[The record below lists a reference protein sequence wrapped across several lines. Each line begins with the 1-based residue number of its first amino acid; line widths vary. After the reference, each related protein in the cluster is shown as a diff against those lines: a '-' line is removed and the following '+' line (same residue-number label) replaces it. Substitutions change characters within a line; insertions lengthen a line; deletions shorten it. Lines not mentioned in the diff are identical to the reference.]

1 MINNEIK
8 QLVRDMKIETVADT
22 GTFQELESIAAELLN
37 SNDTGNKLLA
47 MRIQARL
54 NENPNYQDFVKRAE
68 IEQEVK
74 EMENDQKIAKQQ
86 EIRQV
91 NATANVEHRRR
102 EESKSRYEE
111 DKKVT
116 EAFNKLSV
124 EQQKMFLEIEKSFA
138 PEHRQALRN
147 FALTSGTAEEKR
159 QQNVDLLNDVIG
171 KDILEIK
178 NGKVDVKDGTT
189 YDDLSKAIPKQ
200 DAITE
205 SAIVAQNTTAAL
217 EGVQIRTN
225 IGTEQ
230 AVMKTQAAEDFIKIT
245 GQSVAGSVEDNKVET
260 DRRENTKKTE
270 EFLKELENNETLKRY
285 DEDLSKI
292 KKFGDES
299 EIKAK
304 EQEIAQDFIEKMKKA
319 GIDPNKVD
327 KKVVEEYVEKSGLSQ
342 EAKTL
347 LNNTVAKHA
356 QDYSAHDKKLED
368 SAKNYY
374 EEQSAKRAEEKQTN
388 ASKSKEEQ
396 LEEIHQSIK
405 SGLAKFNTEQE
416 KDEVVKMAKDL
427 GYNIT
432 KDEINDYVAKKQASE
447 SSVTTQKA
455 EEKEVKVYD
464 PTVRGQK
471 QTSGVQYEADREVKS
486 TYNPAALH
494 KNEEIYVA
502 VNTANSSSN

>member
-8 QLVRDMKIETVADT
+8 QLVRNMKIETVADT

-54 NENPNYQDFVKRAE
+54 NENPNYQGFVKRAE

-74 EMENDQKIAKQQ
+74 QTENDQKIAKQQ
-86 EIRQV
+86 EIRQA

-102 EESKSRYEE
+102 ESKQNEIKEKEISENF
-111 DKKVT
+111 KKMT
-116 EAFNKLSV
+116 ET
-124 EQQKMFLEIEKSFA
+124 QQKMFLEIEKSFA

-159 QQNVDLLNDVIG
+159 QQNVDLLNDVMG

-178 NGKVDVKDGTT
+178 NGKADVKDGTS

-217 EGVQIRTN
+217 EGVQIRTS
-225 IGTEQ
+225 IGSEQ

-416 KDEVVKMAKDL
+416 KDEIVKMAKDL

-486 TYNPAALH
+486 TYNPAALQ